1 MHRKAQR
8 RIVVPFL
15 LPALLLLGVFFVYPL
30 IRTVGISFSD
40 WTRTGNSVYVGGRN
54 YSDLLH
60 DPEYS
65 NGLKNLFLFTFVGG
79 CMLFPPAVA
88 IAWTLNQRIHGE
100 RFFRFV
106 TFAPV
111 VLSAAVVALM
121 WKFIYHPT
129 LGLISPPLRE
139 IGLGALAKEWLG
151 DPHTALPAVAFTT
164 VWHGIGIWVVLLCAG
179 FERLPVSVLEAARV
193 DGASEWRVFW
203 SVMLPLLRDL
213 FRVLLVLWVVQ
224 SMQAFAFVFIM
235 TGGGPFG
242 STDVVGTLM
251 YRTAFEQTEFGYAA
265 AMGVVLVIVTLA
277 VALVLNKVLKREP
290 LEY

>member
-1 MHRKAQR
+1 MHIRAQR

-15 LPALLLLGVFFVYPL
+15 LPALLLLGLFFLYPL
-30 IRTVGISFSD
+30 ARTIGISFTD
-40 WTRTGNSVYVGGRN
+40 WTRTGNSTYVGAANYGDLWRDPDYRN
-54 YSDLLH
+54 A
-60 DPEYS
+60 
-65 NGLKNLFLFTFVGG
+65 LKNTFLFTFVGG

-88 IAWTLNQRIHGE
+88 IAWSLNQRIHGE

-121 WKFIYHPT
+121 WKFVYHPT

-139 IGLGALAKEWLG
+139 IGLDVLAKEWLG
-151 DPHTALPAVAFTT
+151 DPSTALPAVAFTT

-179 FERLPVSVLEAARV
+179 FERLPASVLEAARV
-193 DGASEWRVFW
+193 DGASEWRLFW

-213 FRVLLVLWVVQ
+213 FRVLVVLWFVQ

-235 TGGGPFG
+235 TNGGPFG
-242 STDVVGTLM
+242 STEIAGTLM

-265 AMGVVLVIVTLA
+265 AMGIVLVVVTLT
-277 VALVLNKVLKREP
+277 VALVLNKVLKRDQ